1 MKHKLFTLFATL
13 VCATTSFA
21 QVTVMTDQELR
32 NEVQINNANIIV
44 GADIDLSN
52 RTLEIAEGKTVTIDL
67 GGHTLDR
74 KLTQR
79 GEGGGQVI
87 TVRNGATL
95 ILKNGTLKGGWGGD
109 GGGLVN
115 EGGIVTLTNV
125 NITGNTADDRGG
137 GISNHGTL
145 TMTGGSITNNISND
159 GTDPKGGGGIMN
171 SEGATATLTNVTI
184 TGNTVNV
191 TGGGGICNYGT
202 MTLDGCTITGN
213 SCKMNGGG
221 IWTAAS
227 ATLNIKGANT
237 VTGNTTA
244 NSVTNNLFLKTDA
257 VVTVTGSLTGSNVGI
272 IMETPG
278 VFTSGYSTYHSGT
291 DPVAFF
297 TSDEAQFLMMP
308 ADTEA
313 GLAVHY
319 IERSWDEAN
328 HTVVNHDK
336 VVAGGHYTV
345 LTSKN
350 GDDDVVTLGEG
361 VYVVKGSIN
370 INNIKCTDAVKL
382 VLCDGCTL
390 TVKNGIRVDD
400 FKDYGSIF
408 IYSQSYGDAMGKIRT
423 TVTDDDFHGS
433 ALGAGSS
440 NHLGPIEIH
449 GGDIRAEGRD
459 GDEEWIY
466 EDDWNY
472 QSGTGIGGSVW
483 NDGNYIT
490 IYGGKIEAIAY
501 YEECAIGLG
510 GCWNYNMS
518 DPKGCVI
525 TIYDG
530 HVTATAK
537 GNGAGIGNNCIYNN
551 DHGAIN
557 IHGGYVEARSTEN
570 GAGIGGGGRSYS
582 GDILI
587 TGGEVHAYGGNNG
600 AGIGCGS
607 ESILNEGLTCNTVT
621 ITGGTVYAYG
631 GTDAAGIGGGE
642 DGDGGTINIS
652 GGYVY
657 AEGNDNGAGIGGGQG
672 GDGANVTITGGTVVV
687 KAGGDQRAIG
697 AGYGSDNH
705 GSLSL
710 ADNLGVF
717 VTTDLKRSVKE
728 NRVSDCR
735 NFKDVRINKCE
746 HGGATFANQHD
757 GTHTVSGCN
766 FCSAATEPH
775 TYDENNQCTRC
786 AEEKIILADH
796 VDNTDIISNNQSQER
811 TVVLEGR
818 TLYKDGNW
826 NTLCLPFDMVLE
838 GSPLE
843 GATVKTLSSTS
854 FDNGTL
860 TMNFSNSDLT
870 SIEAGKP
877 YIIKWDKEKNASVV
891 IRTYVDW
898 NAFATMVNEHGT
910 DFSGKTVLLAEDIIV
925 DKMVGTSD
933 HSFKGI
939 FDGNGHTLTFYQT
952 ATEECAAPFR
962 YAKNATICNLTVDGH
977 ITTSAKCAA
986 GFIGRSFGKVN
997 ISNCR
1002 SSVIIESSIDLN
1014 NSENGDGTHGGFIAS
1029 IDEGSATFS
1038 NCLFDGK
1045 LLGEGTNRWGGFVG
1059 WKSTYNAAKANF
1071 NNCFFKPSEVTFSR
1085 TLSYTIVRSE
1095 TLINCDIYNTYYKT
1109 SYSCAYEQGINAKD
1123 MSNDELLSALG
1134 GGWEIRGG
1142 KVLPKKVYDSNIV
1155 SPVFEGV
1162 TIGSSTTN
1170 TVETDYVDFCG
1181 TYQPLGFSANDRTML
1196 YLGGDNTL
1204 YYPSKNMDIYAFRG
1218 YFLLEGIEAG
1228 DLPANAIMMNFNE
1241 KETTGISLT
1250 PNPSPKG
1257 EGSDY
1262 WYTLDGRKIANS
1274 QKPTAKGLY
1283 IYNGKKHVIK

>member
-1 MKHKLFTLFATL
+1 MTALLCAMTAWATDYN
-13 VCATTSFA
+13 VGTNDA
-21 QVTVMTDQELR
+21 LR
-32 NEVQINNANIIV
+32 AAITNDGANITV
-44 GADIDLSN
+44 TADIELSN
-52 RTLEIAEGKTVTIDL
+52 STLSIPANTTVTINL
-67 GGHTLDR
+67 NTHTLDR
-74 KLTQR
+74 KLTKR
-79 GEGGGQVI
+79 GDNGGQVI
-87 TVRNGATL
+87 TVRSGATL
-95 ILKNGTLKGGWGGD
+95 NLSNGTLKGGWGGN

-115 EGGIVTLTNV
+115 EGGTVTLTDV

-137 GISNHGTL
+137 GISNQGTL
-145 TMTGGSITNNISND
+145 TMTRGSITNNISRD
-159 GTDPKGGGGIMN
+159 GEPLRGGGGFFN
-171 SEGATATLTNVTI
+171 TEGATATLTNVTI

-227 ATLNIKGANT
+227 ATLNMKGVMN
-237 VTGNTTA
+237 VTGNTA

-257 VVTVTGSLTGSNVGI
+257 VFNVTGSLTGSSIGI

-278 VFTSGYSTYHSGT
+278 VFTSGYSTCHSGV
-291 DPVAFF
+291 DPTAFF

-308 ADTEA
+308 ADEEA

-319 IERSWDEAN
+319 IERSWDKDN
-328 HTVVNHDK
+328 HTVVNHDRI
-336 VVAGGHYTV
+336 VAGGHYTM
-345 LTSKN
+345 LSSKN

-408 IYSQSYGDAMGKIRT
+408 IYCQSYGDAMGKIRT

-433 ALGAGSS
+433 ALGAGSG

-459 GDEEWIY
+459 GHEVWTY
-466 EDDWNY
+466 DDYWNY

-607 ESILNEGLTCNTVT
+607 ESILSDGLCCNNVT
-621 ITGGTVYAYG
+621 ITGGEVYAFG
-631 GTDAAGIGGGE
+631 GVDAAGIGGGE
-642 DGDGGTINIS
+642 DADGGNIRIT

-717 VTTDLKRSVKE
+717 VTTDLKRSVRE

-746 HGGATFANQHD
+746 HGGATFADHHD
-757 GTHTVSGCN
+757 GSHTVSGCN
-766 FCSAATEPH
+766 YCSAATELH

-786 AEEKIILADH
+786 AEEKIYLAAH
-796 VDNTDIISNNQSQER
+796 ADNTDIINGSQGQER
-811 TVVLEGR
+811 TVVLDGR
-818 TLYKDGNW
+818 TIYKNGNW
-826 NTLCLPFDMVLE
+826 NTLCLPFDLALE

-843 GATVKTLSSTS
+843 NATVKTLTSSS
-854 FDNGTL
+854 FADGTL
-860 TMNFSNSDLT
+860 TMNFSNSGLT
-870 SIEAGKP
+870 SLEAGKP
-877 YIIKWDKEKNASVV
+877 YLVKWDKEKNASVT
-891 IRTYVDW
+891 INTYTDW
-898 NAFATMVNEHGT
+898 NNFASMVNDHGT
-910 DFSGKTVLLAEDIIV
+910 DFSGKTILLGEDIIV
-925 DKMVGTSD
+925 NKMVGTGD
-933 HSFKGI
+933 HPFKGT
-939 FDGNGHTLTFYQT
+939 FDGNGHTLTFYQN
-952 ATEECAAPFR
+952 ATEQCAAPFR
-962 YAKNATICNLTVDGH
+962 YAKNATICNLTVEGH

-986 GFIGRSFGKVN
+986 GFIGRSFGTVN
-997 ISNCR
+997 IKNCR
-1002 SSVIIESSIDLN
+1002 SNIDITSTIDLN

-1029 IDEGSATFS
+1029 IDEGSATLT

-1045 LLGEGTNRWGGFVG
+1045 LLGEGSNRWGGLVG

-1071 NNCFFKPSEVTFSR
+1071 KNCFFNPSEVTFNK

-1109 SYSCAYEQGINAKD
+1109 SYSCAYEQGINAAD
-1123 MSNDELLSALG
+1123 MSNDELLSSLG
-1134 GGWEIRGG
+1134 DGWEMSGG

-1155 SPVFEGV
+1155 NPLFEGV

-1181 TYQPLGFSANDRTML
+1181 TYEPLGFAANDKTTL
-1196 YLGGDNTL
+1196 YMGPDNML

-1218 YFLLEGIEAG
+1218 YFQLKGIEAG
-1228 DLPANAIMMNFNE
+1228 DSPSGVREFKMNFDGDP
-1241 KETTGISLT
+1241 TGIVDVRSQL
-1250 PNPSPKG
+1250 S
-1257 EGSDY
+1257 
-1262 WYTLDGRKIANS
+1262 DGRS
-1274 QKPTAKGLY
+1274 QMEDVWYDLSGRQLNGKPTQKGVY
-1283 IYNGKKHVIK
+1283 IHNGVVVIK

>member
-1 MKHKLFTLFATL
+1 MRKLKYLILLIAL
-13 VCATTSFA
+13 VCTTTAWADNFN
-21 QVTVMTDQELR
+21 VGTDAELR
-32 NEVQINNANIIV
+32 AAIQNDGANITV
-44 GADIDLSN
+44 TADIDLSN
-52 RTLEIAEGKTVTIDL
+52 STLSIESGKTVTIDL
-67 GGHTLDR
+67 GGFTLDR
-74 KLTQR
+74 KLTKR

-87 TVRNGATL
+87 TVRSGATL
-95 ILKNGTLKGGWGGD
+95 NLSNGTLKGGWGGD
-109 GGGLVN
+109 SGGINN
-115 EGGIVTLTNV
+115 EGGTANLTDVT
-125 NITGNTADDRGG
+125 ITGCTGDDRGG
-137 GISNHGTL
+137 GICNREGGTL
-145 TMTGGSITNNISND
+145 IMTGGAITGNISND
-159 GTDPKGGGGIMN
+159 HTTPEGGGGIFN
-171 SEGATATLTNVTI
+171 AEGAIMTLTNVTI
-184 TGNTVNV
+184 SGNEAKVK
-191 TGGGGICNYGT
+191 GGGAICNYGT
-202 MTLDGCTITGN
+202 LTLDGCTITGN
-213 SCKMNGGG
+213 SCQMNGGG

-227 ATLNIKGANT
+227 ATLNMKGANT

-278 VFTSGYSTYHSGT
+278 VFTSGYSAYHSGT
-291 DPVAFF
+291 EPDTFF
-297 TSDEAQFLMMP
+297 ASDEAQFLMMP
-308 ADTEA
+308 ADAEA

-336 VVAGGHYTV
+336 VVAGGHYTM
-345 LTSKN
+345 LSSKN
-350 GDDDVVTLGEG
+350 GDDDVVTLNDG
-361 VYVVKGSIN
+361 VYVVKGSVY
-370 INNIKCTDAVKL
+370 INNIRCIGAVKL
-382 VLCDGCTL
+382 VLCDDSRL
-390 TVKNGIRVDD
+390 EVKNGIRVDD

-433 ALGAGSS
+433 ALGAGSG

-459 GDEEWIY
+459 GDEVWIY
-466 EDDWNY
+466 EDYWNY

-510 GCWNYNMS
+510 GCYYYNKS

-530 HVTATAK
+530 HVTATAN

-607 ESILNEGLTCNTVT
+607 ESILSDGLCCNNVT
-621 ITGGTVYAYG
+621 ITGGEVYAYG
-631 GTDAAGIGGGE
+631 GVDAAGIGGGE
-642 DGDGGTINIS
+642 DADGGNIRIT

-757 GTHTVSGCN
+757 GTHTINDCN
-766 FCSAATEPH
+766 YCSAATEPH

-786 AEEKIILADH
+786 AEDKIILADNA
-796 VDNTDIISNNQSQER
+796 DNTDIISASQSQER
-811 TVVLEGR
+811 TVVLDGR

-826 NTLCLPFDMVLE
+826 NTLCLPFNLALE

-843 GATVKTLSSTS
+843 NATVKTLNTTS
-854 FDNGTL
+854 FADGTL
-860 TMNFSNSDLT
+860 TMNFSNNVT
-870 SIEAGKP
+870 SLEAGKP

-898 NAFATMVNEHGT
+898 NAFATMVNDHGT

-925 DKMVGTSD
+925 DKMVGTSN
-933 HSFKGI
+933 HSFKGT

-986 GFIGRSFGKVN
+986 GFIGRSFGTVN
-997 ISNCR
+997 INNCR
-1002 SSVIIESSIDLN
+1002 SNIDITSTIDLN

-1071 NNCFFKPSEVTFSR
+1071 KNCFFNPSEVTFSR
-1085 TLSYTIVRSE
+1085 TLSYTIVRS
-1095 TLINCDIYNTYYKT
+1095 NYMFDFNIYNTYYKT
-1109 SYSCAYEQGINAKD
+1109 SYSVAYEQGINAKD

-1134 GGWEIRGG
+1134 DGWELSGG

-1162 TIGSSTTN
+1162 TIGSSTTS
-1170 TVETDYVDFCG
+1170 TVQTDYVDFCG
-1181 TYQPLGFSANDRTML
+1181 TYEPLGFAANDRTML
-1196 YLGGDNTL
+1196 YMGSDNKL
-1204 YYPSKNMDIYAFRG
+1204 YYPKKNLTIKSFRG
-1218 YFLLEGIEAG
+1218 YFNLKGIEAG
-1228 DLPANAIMMNFNE
+1228 DLPNE
-1241 KETTGISLT
+1241 VHSFVIDFGDSTTEILNSQLST
-1250 PNPSPKG
+1250 AD
-1257 EGSDY
+1257 SDDS
-1262 WYTLDGRKIANS
+1262 WYSIDGRKLNG
-1274 QKPTAKGLY
+1274 KPTQKGVY
-1283 IYNGKKHVIK
+1283 IHKGKKIVK